1 MPIMGIFDIGK
12 SAILAS
18 QIALDVTAN
27 NIANVNTPGFSRKEA
42 VLDIPTP
49 MEIGSGFV
57 GRGVRVSRIRRLYD
71 RFLENQIMMQ
81 KQYLGRA
88 TIMADLYSQ
97 VEEVFNEQQNP
108 GISASM
114 NDYFNAWQEVADNP
128 DELAQRSSLIKKAET
143 LINVAKDTERALEDS
158 MESIKEDITD
168 TVNKINDLAEEI
180 AGLNKQIIEIEAG
193 STYQAND
200 LRDKRETLL
209 GDLAQLI
216 EFTAIEDDFGGVTVI
231 AGGVNI
237 VDGERYKALT
247 TDTNADGSLSVKYNN
262 EDIGSRLNRGRLSGL
277 IASYDEINSTVLKN
291 LRKTIA
297 SLIKETN
304 LQHRQGYGLDGNTGR
319 DFFGSL
325 DIYSVDYSDGAS
337 ITSANI
343 TDLTQLNLHEYEIR
357 FTDPTTYQVYDT
369 DSDSVV
375 ATGTYTPG
383 GAINFDG
390 IQVVI
395 DNDTGTPATGDKF
408 FITPLHNAI
417 KGFSVAISSTDEIA
431 AAEDPAALPGDNRNA
446 LQMVD
451 LYQSDITDL
460 GGSYNDIYNAVV
472 STSGTMSRAAK
483 DKMDFEQRLLDEMN
497 LRRDSISGVNLDEE
511 AANLV
516 RFQKSYEAGAR
527 LIKLTDEL
535 LEVIIN
541 L

>member
-216 EFTAIEDDFGGVTVI
+216 EFTTIEDDFGGVTVI

-237 VDGERYKALT
+237 VDGERYKTLT

-460 GGSYNDIYNAVV
+460 GGSYNDFYNAVV

-511 AANLV
+511 AANLI